1 MKFTTALTLLL
12 FTASTMAAEQ
22 SVRGAAVVAID
33 ANDVDASFWSWMY
46 NALKCPPG
54 PLGKHCHSGGGGGS
68 GGSSSGSSSGSGG
81 SSSGG
86 SGGGSGTAYPC
97 TGTSNDGGGCAD
109 DDGGVQY
116 PVGTS
121 NDSGS
126 SVTPSNGSGGVFS
139 YVGGSSSG
147 SQSAMAAMVGVAL
160 VAVAVVAA
168 VILRKKR
175 AGAANAD
182 KKTALIDVEMSPTGE
197 PKEGLVSSRLKSFND
212 FMRSRAAD
220 PVEQGFEADNQESS
234 KIDFIECKN

>member
-1 MKFTTALTLLL
+1 MVTAL
-12 FTASTMAAEQ
+12 
-22 SVRGAAVVAID
+22 D
-33 ANDVDASFWSWMY
+33 ANDVDASFWTWMY

-54 PLGKHCHSGGGGGS
+54 PLGKHCHS
-68 GGSSSGSSSGSGG
+68 
-81 SSSGG
+81 SSGG
-86 SGGGSGTAYPC
+86 SGGGGSSGSSSGGGGYGTAYPC

-109 DDGGVQY
+109 DDGVQY

-121 NDSGS
+121 NDAGS

-139 YVGGSSSG
+139 YVGGSSAG
-147 SQSAMAAMVGVAL
+147 SQSAVAAMVGVAL

-175 AGAANAD
+175 AGAVVGAD
-182 KKTALIDVEMSPTGE
+182 KKTALIDVEMSSP
-197 PKEGLVSSRLKSFND
+197 PQEGLVSSRLKSFNE

-220 PVEQGFEADNQESS
+220 PVEQGFEAPGDNGAGSAS